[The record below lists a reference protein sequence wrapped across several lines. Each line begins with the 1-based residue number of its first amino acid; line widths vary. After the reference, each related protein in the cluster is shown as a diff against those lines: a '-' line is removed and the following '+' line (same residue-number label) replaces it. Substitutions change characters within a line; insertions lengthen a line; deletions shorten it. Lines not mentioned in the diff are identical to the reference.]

1 MISTVLYVREG
12 DKAVNIDDVYNLYF
26 QDIYRFLLSLCR
38 EHHTAEDLVQDT
50 FYRAHLYLESYDD
63 GNVKSWLFTVAH
75 HAFIDHYRKQKRL
88 VIKEESFFSK
98 FFDHKK
104 NVDDHVVLGEQL
116 DQVMEMLEDLPENH
130 KMAVILRDFH
140 DFTYKEAAELMNVP
154 LANFKVL
161 LFRGRQTLR
170 RRKTEDER

>member
-1 MISTVLYVREG
+1 
-12 DKAVNIDDVYNLYF
+12 
-26 QDIYRFLLSLCR
+26 
-38 EHHTAEDLVQDT
+38 
-50 FYRAHLYLESYDD
+50 
-63 GNVKSWLFTVAH
+63 
-75 HAFIDHYRKQKRL
+75 
-88 VIKEESFFSK
+88 
-98 FFDHKK
+98 
-104 NVDDHVVLGEQL
+104 
-116 DQVMEMLEDLPENH
+116 MEMLEDLPENH